1 MTTYIDGLLMLGFL
15 VILYISLKKYNN
27 IENETKNLEIFNSG
41 ITTELLNNKM
51 CNEFIPN
58 YPQLPTQY
66 IKFDYNPTKEILNQY
81 QQEQKYGSN
90 MAIKYPNKYAK
101 TNEEKNIVYGS
112 WNELTGNP
120 DEFLDTKIIYNEPLY
135 KPNITHMDGVL
146 NINDINTIGKSI
158 QEIYDNNILDF
169 KNLVEDKKKI
179 NDDTIM
185 PTRKSSQVAASKLS
199 YMLDDDWE
207 YENEKPE
214 NGGQIL
220 DNFYASDPFVNNTPA
235 IF

>member
-15 VILYISLKKYNN
+15 VILYISLKKYNSME
-27 IENETKNLEIFNSG
+27 IENLEIMNS
-41 ITTELLNNKM
+41 TTDLSNNELRM

-66 IKFDYNPTKEILNQY
+66 IEFDYNPTKEILNQY
-81 QQEQKYGSN
+81 QKEQKYGSN
-90 MAIKYPNKYAK
+90 MGIKYPNKYAK
-101 TNEEKNIVYGS
+101 TNEEKNIDYGS
-112 WNELTGNP
+112 WKELTGNP

-135 KPNITHMDGVL
+135 QPNITHMDGVL
-146 NINDINTIGKSI
+146 NIKDINIMGKSI

-179 NDDTIM
+179 NEEDTIM
-185 PTRKSSQVAASKLS
+185 PTRKSIQVASSKLS